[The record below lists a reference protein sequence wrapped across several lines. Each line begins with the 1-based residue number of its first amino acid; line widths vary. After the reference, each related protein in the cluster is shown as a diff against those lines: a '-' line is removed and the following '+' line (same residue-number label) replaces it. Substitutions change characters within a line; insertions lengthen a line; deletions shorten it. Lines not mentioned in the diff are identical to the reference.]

1 MFVPGLSET
10 FLKDV
15 AWSIGFARVF
25 PTNGKKIYIYIYIY
39 ILYKCLRV
47 VSVFLVLL
55 TFPLLFFVSVCRFH
69 GESALF
75 LEHVFQ
81 TTLGEWEELPTND
94 DLLCP
99 ELWVD
104 EARRVALQTATCV
117 ILWYN
122 YTGVPG
128 VNTCES
134 FGWTLFYF

>member
-1 MFVPGLSET
+1 MFFPGLSET

-25 PTNGKKIYIYIYIY
+25 PTNGKTIYIYIYIY